1 MTRVKLCGLKRLCDI
16 DWANEFRPDYVGFVF
31 AGKKRRVTD
40 EQAAALRSHLLSDI
54 PAVGVFVDEPQEHI
68 LRLLEAGT
76 IQVVQLHGSEDEAYI
91 KALRQQTKA
100 PLIKA
105 FSLESEA
112 DTKAANASS
121 VTYVLV
127 DHGSGGSGQA
137 FDWDL
142 LRFLE
147 RPYFLAGGL
156 SPENIK
162 QALAYRPF
170 AVDVSS
176 GIETNGYKDYDKIKR
191 FMACLRGAMVEEEQR

>member
-1 MTRVKLCGLKRLCDI
+1 MNCPDGLKRLCDI

-112 DTKAANASS
+112 DAKAANASS

-127 DHGSGGSGQA
+127 DHGNGLQTRYAHMLPGS
-137 FDWDL
+137 F
-142 LRFLE
+142 
-147 RPYFLAGGL
+147 
-156 SPENIK
+156 K
-162 QALAYRPF
+162 
-170 AVDVSS
+170 VSS
-176 GIETNGYKDYDKIKR
+176 GQRVSAGQQLGNIGSSGNVTGPHLHFEVYVNGRRVNPMPYLGR
-191 FMACLRGAMVEEEQR
+191 

>member
-40 EQAAALRSHLLSDI
+40 EQAAALRSHLLSDV

-76 IQVVQLHGSEDEAYI
+76 IQVVQLHGSEEEAYI

-112 DTKAANASS
+112 DAKAANASS

-137 FDWDL
+137 CSAFWNAPIFWLAVCHRKISNKPLPTGL
-142 LRFLE
+142 L
-147 RPYFLAGGL
+147 P
-156 SPENIK
+156 S
-162 QALAYRPF
+162 
-170 AVDVSS
+170 
-176 GIETNGYKDYDKIKR
+176 T
-191 FMACLRGAMVEEEQR
+191 